1 MSEEGGAAVAE
12 AHPDLTNGAN
22 LANLANDAVVR
33 YTHTR
38 STIHTLVPQYTHAV
52 HTQYTHSPHPQYT
65 CIHTTCS
72 SYR

>member
-33 YTHTR
+33 YRHAT
-38 STIHTLVPQYTHAV
+38 YTH
-52 HTQYTHSPHPQYT
+52 
-65 CIHTTCS
+65 
-72 SYR
+72 